1 MKKSMVN
8 AVVFLLVA
16 VVVLTGCGSPEQNGG
31 SDQTEAGKTEAIV
44 FKAGH
49 SVAENHPYHLGLVKF
64 ADIVEEK
71 TGGKI
76 KIEIYANAQLG
87 NERDMIEG
95 LQLNTLDFVVSST
108 GPMSNFVPEIGVVDL
123 PFLFRDREHAYA
135 VLDGP
140 IGQDLLNKFE
150 PKQIV
155 GLAFWENGF
164 RHLTNS
170 KGPVNEPADVKG
182 LKIRTMENPVHQAA
196 FKALGAAPTPMAFS
210 EVFTA
215 LQQKTI
221 DGQENPIPIIY
232 NQKIYEVQDHL
243 ALTGHV
249 YSPSLLL
256 MSKASYEKL
265 TPEEQEIIQQA
276 AVEAGNYEREQIKVQ
291 EDEQIDKLK
300 AEGME
305 ITKPDHAAFQ
315 EATKSVYDKFE
326 DQFGKDLIQQII
338 DTK

>member
-1 MKKSMVN
+1 MVFM
-8 AVVFLLVA
+8 AITFLIAAL
-16 VVVLTGCGSPEQNGG
+16 VLTGCGSSDQNGG
-31 SDQTEAGKTEAIV
+31 SGDTDTIV

-49 SVAENHPYHLGLVKF
+49 SVAESHPYHLGLVKF
-64 ADIVEEK
+64 ADIVKEQ
-71 TGGKI
+71 TNGKVQ
-76 KIEIYANAQLG
+76 IEIYANAQLG

-95 LQLNTLDFVVSST
+95 LQLGTIDFVVSST
-108 GPMSNFVPEIGVVDL
+108 GPMSNFVPEIGIVDL

-140 IGQDLLNKFE
+140 IGQNLLEKFE
-150 PKQIV
+150 AKQIL

-170 KGPVNEPADVKG
+170 KHPVNTPEDVKG
-182 LKIRTMENPVHQAA
+182 LKIRTMENPVHQDA
-196 FKALGAAPTPMAFS
+196 FHALGAAPTPMAWS

-232 NQKIYEVQDHL
+232 NQKIYEAQKHL
-243 ALTGHV
+243 ALTGHF

-256 MSKASYEKL
+256 MSAASMDKL
-265 TPEEQEIIQQA
+265 SDEEQDIIRKA
-276 AVEAGNYEREQIKVQ
+276 AVEAADYEREQIKIQ

-305 ITKPDHAAFQ
+305 ITEPDHAAFQ
-315 EATKSVYDKFE
+315 EATQSVYEKFE
-326 DQFGKDLIQQII
+326 DQFGKELIQQII

>member
-1 MKKSMVN
+1 MKKGLILTIVL
-8 AVVFLLVA
+8 LLVA
-16 VVVLTGCGSPEQNGG
+16 TLVLTGCGSSNKDEGKGKPENV
-31 SDQTEAGKTEAIV
+31 V

-49 SVAENHPYHLGLVKF
+49 SVAESHPYHLGLVKF
-64 ADIVEEK
+64 AEIVKEK
-71 TGGKI
+71 TDGKI
-76 KIEIYANAQLG
+76 QVEIYANAQLG

-95 LQLNTLDFVVSST
+95 LQLETIDFVVSST

-123 PFLFRDREHAYA
+123 PFLFRNREHAYA

-140 IGQDLLNKFE
+140 IGQNLLKKFE
-150 PKQIV
+150 EKQIM

-170 KGPVNEPADVKG
+170 KHPVNTPDDVKG
-182 LKIRTMENPVHQAA
+182 LKLRTMENPVHMEA
-196 FKALGAAPTPMAFS
+196 FKALGAAPTPMAWS

-232 NQKIYEVQDHL
+232 NQKIYEAQKYL
-243 ALTGHV
+243 ALTGHF

-256 MSKASYEKL
+256 MSKASFDKL
-265 TPEEQEIIQQA
+265 TAEEQGVIQKA
-276 AVEAGNYEREQIKVQ
+276 AVEAANYERGQIKAQ
-291 EDEQIDKLK
+291 EDEQVDKLK

-305 ITKPDHAAFQ
+305 ITEPDHTAFQ
-315 EATKSVYDKFE
+315 EATQSVYDKFQ
-326 DQFGKDLIQQII
+326 DQFGKELIQQII

>member
-1 MKKSMVN
+1 M
-8 AVVFLLVA
+8 
-16 VVVLTGCGSPEQNGG
+16 
-31 SDQTEAGKTEAIV
+31 
-44 FKAGH
+44 
-49 SVAENHPYHLGLVKF
+49 AENHPYHLGLVKF
-64 ADIVEEK
+64 ADIVKEK
-71 TGGKI
+71 TNGKVQ
-76 KIEIYANAQLG
+76 IEIYANAQLG

-95 LQLNTLDFVVSST
+95 LQLGTIDFVVSST

-140 IGQDLLNKFE
+140 IGQDLLKKFE
-150 PKQIV
+150 AKQIL

-170 KGPVNEPADVKG
+170 KRPVNTPADVNG
-182 LKIRTMENPVHQAA
+182 LKIRTMENPVHQEA

-232 NQKIYEVQDHL
+232 NQKIYEAQKYL

-256 MSKASYEKL
+256 MSNASFDKL
-265 TPEEQEIIQQA
+265 SAEDQEIIRQA
-276 AVEAGNYEREQIKVQ
+276 ATEAANYEREQIKAQ
-291 EDEQIDKLK
+291 EDEQIEKLT

-305 ITKPDHAAFQ
+305 ITEPDHKAFQ
-315 EATKSVYDKFE
+315 EATKSVYDKFQ
-326 DQFGKDLIQQII
+326 DQFGKELIQQII